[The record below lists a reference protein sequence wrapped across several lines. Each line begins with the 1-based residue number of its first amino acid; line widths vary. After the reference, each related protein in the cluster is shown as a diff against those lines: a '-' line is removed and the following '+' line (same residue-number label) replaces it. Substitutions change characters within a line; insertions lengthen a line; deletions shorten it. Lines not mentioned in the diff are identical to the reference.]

1 MTFPQ
6 TQRVVVLGASANPAR
21 MSYQA
26 VRELRDAGHEV
37 LPVHPAISSLHG
49 ADVLTSLMEVRGEV
63 DTLTVY
69 VNQERSSAME
79 DLILEMQ
86 IKRVIFNPGA
96 ENPDLMKKL
105 EAADIECLEAC
116 TLVMLRTGEF

>member
-1 MTFPQ
+1 MNVSNSK
-6 TQRVVVLGASANPAR
+6 RVVVLGASANPAR

-26 VRELRDAGHEV
+26 VKELREAGHEV

-49 ADVLTSLMEVRGEV
+49 AEVLTDLMEVQGKV

-69 VNQERSSAME
+69 VNAARSSGME
-79 DLILEMQ
+79 EMMLDLPVQ
-86 IKRVIFNPGA
+86 RVIFNPGA
-96 ENPDLMKKL
+96 ENPELMRKL
-105 EAADIECLEAC
+105 QEAGMECLEAC

>member
-1 MTFPQ
+1 MSETV

-26 VRELRDAGHEV
+26 VKELREAGHDV

-49 ADVLTSLMEVRGEV
+49 ADVLTDLSQVKGPV

-69 VNQERSSAME
+69 VNASRSSAME
-79 DLILEMQ
+79 DSILKLPLQ
-86 IKRVIFNPGA
+86 RVIFNPGA
-96 ENPDLMKKL
+96 ENPDLMKNL
-105 EAADIECLEAC
+105 SDVGVDCLEAC